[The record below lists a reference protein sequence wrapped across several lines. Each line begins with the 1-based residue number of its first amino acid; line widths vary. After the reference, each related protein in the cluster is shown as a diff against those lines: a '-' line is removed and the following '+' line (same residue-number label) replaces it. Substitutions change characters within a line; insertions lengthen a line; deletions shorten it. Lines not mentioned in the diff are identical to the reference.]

1 MGLRRCALG
10 KRRPRDLVVARR
22 SAGAAFHQDR
32 VAALVVARPGR
43 LASPGLAA
51 GTRMGV
57 QGRRAVNSSSA
68 RCSSAR
74 SLNGTRGAP
83 DNRADAAAVSRLERR
98 WARRPLGRGGTGAA
112 CLSRRSDRS
121 LAALGEFHPPEE
133 HFGTQFP
140 AGYPN
145 VDFDG
150 DGIGDA
156 LLGSVRTP
164 VSSTGQTEGPGS
176 YTALARSGR
185 DGHVIWKTVLDPR
198 EGWFEPARGH
208 TYGLRAFPL
217 PRGDFNGDGTPDV
230 VVQKHSLNLPWRN
243 DRQAATLPVQLL
255 SGRSGRLLWSA
266 GALPLGFEAQGYSE
280 IHWAEAHAVE
290 PGGAPDLL
298 VRHGSPFT
306 KTGSKPALAGAPRT
320 PSLARVSGRDGRI
333 LWNIAVAQLPE
344 NVISTHVPWPAFA
357 DFDGD
362 GSLDT
367 AFVLPP
373 SPYEGRPDYELLA
386 FALRDGTR
394 LWSRPV
400 AFRPNSYIRVRTCDL
415 DGDKLAELIVTGET
429 THGSNLNLVTSAL
442 NGRDGK
448 DRWTCEHGDAA
459 SGGASPWSLSVL
471 TAPDKDKTQ
480 RLCISFN
487 VNTITRRIVIL
498 DENGHELAR
507 REVAATS
514 HSAVRAADLDGDGRD
529 EILLSYDAR
538 LPRVAARPVR
548 SVVVARQVRGDR
560 SGSTG
565 IARFFRRGD
574 HLPGGRS
581 RWVDGCAPMGG
592 PNAAQPFAASLPAQV
607 TGSGAIDAPA
617 ASDCRG
623 PGFKRLPR
631 GLADDTRGKARSA
644 SRRAGAAMA
653 HP

>member
-1 MGLRRCALG
+1 M
-10 KRRPRDLVVARR
+10 
-22 SAGAAFHQDR
+22 
-32 VAALVVARPGR
+32 
-43 LASPGLAA
+43 
-51 GTRMGV
+51 
-57 QGRRAVNSSSA
+57 
-68 RCSSAR
+68 
-74 SLNGTRGAP
+74 
-83 DNRADAAAVSRLERR
+83 
-98 WARRPLGRGGTGAA
+98 
-112 CLSRRSDRS
+112 
-121 LAALGEFHPPEE
+121 
-133 HFGTQFP
+133 
-140 AGYPN
+140 
-145 VDFDG
+145 
-150 DGIGDA
+150 
-156 LLGSVRTP
+156 
-164 VSSTGQTEGPGS
+164 
-176 YTALARSGR
+176 
-185 DGHVIWKTVLDPR
+185 
-198 EGWFEPARGH
+198 
-208 TYGLRAFPL
+208 
-217 PRGDFNGDGTPDV
+217 
-230 VVQKHSLNLPWRN
+230 
-243 DRQAATLPVQLL
+243 PVQLL

-306 KTGSKPALAGAPRT
+306 KTGSKPALAVLPRT

-514 HSAVRAADLDGDGRD
+514 HSAVRGADLDGDGRD

-538 LPRVAARPVR
+538 LHVWRHDLFDLWSWPDKFGVIDRVLPASPG
-548 SVVVARQVRGDR
+548 S
-560 SGSTG
+560 SGEV
-565 IARFFRRGD
+565 IIY
-574 HLPGGRS
+574 PGVDLDGS
-581 RWVDGCAPMGG
+581 MGVPRWVGQTPLSHSPPAFPPKLLDRGQSTHPPLLIAEGLGSSVCRVGLPTTPEGKL
-592 PNAAQPFAASLPAQV
+592 AAHY
-607 TGSGAIDAPA
+607 GA
-617 ASDCRG
+617 C
-623 PGFKRLPR
+623 
-631 GLADDTRGKARSA
+631 
-644 SRRAGAAMA
+644 AAMA